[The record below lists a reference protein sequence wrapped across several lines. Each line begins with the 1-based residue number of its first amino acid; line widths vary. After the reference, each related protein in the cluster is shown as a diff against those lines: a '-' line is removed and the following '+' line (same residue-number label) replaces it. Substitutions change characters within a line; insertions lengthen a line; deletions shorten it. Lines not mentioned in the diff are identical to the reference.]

1 MRTYDV
7 VCDAL
12 GDATRRDILE
22 RLRHRP
28 SSVGALAGELPVSR
42 PAVSQHLKVLHEAGL
57 VGYTAAGTRNVYHLD
72 PQGMAPLRAWLEAFW
87 QDALDSFASFVEA
100 EGEE

>member
-1 MRTYDV
+1 VRTHDA

-28 SSVGALAGELPVSR
+28 SSVGVLARDLPVSR

-72 PQGMAPLRAWLEAFW
+72 PQGTEPLRAWLEAFW
-87 QDALDSFASFVEA
+87 QDALDGFASFVEG

>member
-22 RLRHRP
+22 RLRREP
-28 SSVGALAGELPVSR
+28 SSVGVLARDLPVSR
-42 PAVSQHLKVLHEAGL
+42 PAVSQHLKVLHDAGL
-57 VGYTAAGTRNVYHLD
+57 VGFTSSGTRNVYHLD
-72 PQGMAPLRAWLEAFW
+72 PQGTEPLRVWLEAFW
-87 QDALDSFASFVEA
+87 QDALDSFAAYVERQ
-100 EGEE
+100 G